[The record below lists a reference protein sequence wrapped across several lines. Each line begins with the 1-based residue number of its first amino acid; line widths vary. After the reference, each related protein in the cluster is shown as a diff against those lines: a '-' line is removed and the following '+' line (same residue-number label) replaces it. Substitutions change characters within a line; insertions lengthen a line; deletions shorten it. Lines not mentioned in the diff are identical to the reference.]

1 MEALKYVKKEP
12 YQLFI
17 DGKYIPSENGSIVD
31 VINPVN
37 NLPFAKAYRGT
48 KTDCEKAIA
57 AARKA
62 FDEGPYRKMSAKDR
76 SK

>member
-31 VINPVN
+31 VINPAN
-37 NLPFAKAYRGT
+37 NLPFAKAY
-48 KTDCEKAIA
+48 
-57 AARKA
+57 
-62 FDEGPYRKMSAKDR
+62 
-76 SK
+76 